1 MKMKIKIKKP
11 AQLSATCPTYKM
23 NTRRLRAKGTVKDQ
37 RVAGSRRRGE
47 ASVWW
52 ENREGEAGEVG
63 GGQQGGLQWVPEV
76 VRAIESL
83 GDPVVGLER
92 WLSG

>member
-1 MKMKIKIKKP
+1 MKMKVKKP

-23 NTRRLRAKGTVKDQ
+23 NTGRLRAKGTVKDQ
-37 RVAGSRRRGE
+37 RVAENLRRGE

-52 ENREGEAGEVG
+52 ENREGKAGEVG

-76 VRAIESL
+76 VRGS
-83 GDPVVGLER
+83 VR
-92 WLSG
+92 

>member
-1 MKMKIKIKKP
+1 MKMRVKKP
-11 AQLSATCPTYKM
+11 VQLSATCPTYKM
-23 NTRRLRAKGTVKDQ
+23 NTGRLGAKGTVKDQ

-47 ASVWW
+47 ARVWW

-63 GGQQGGLQWVPEV
+63 GGQQGDLQWVPEV

-83 GDPVVGLER
+83 GARVVGLER
-92 WLSG
+92 RLSG